1 MMMLKRTRQ
10 TIKADNRS
18 KNKLDFIILGRG
30 AYVAQKRLEKANW
43 AKLTRQR
50 RPDRVFGGHLRCDGQ
65 LIGCVRSTIYHVRDR
80 EEAGCWETE
89 RTVVKV
95 AAVRPGLIL
104 LSGGLIWLG
113 RGALGQWACFWP
125 ALQCHGHRFP
135 PPPHHHLQLDSLLAS
150 HSVVL
155 WICFW
160 ISICQFNQ
168 YISNIETAALSIFNL
183 KKSSDF
189 LGPLSNLRQSRQ
201 QHNKQAGIWA
211 QPLLT
216 ESCIENNKRRAG
228 GFPQLEW
235 LWPTSCLQ
243 AQVLRGVIQTTSN
256 TSLTPD

>member
-1 MMMLKRTRQ
+1 MVIVGDLRLDSCYLPMSAMMMLKRTRQ

-80 EEAGCWETE
+80 EEAGWWETE

-113 RGALGQWACFWP
+113 GHWANGP
-125 ALQCHGHRFP
+125 AFDRHSNVMVTVF
-135 PPPHHHLQLDSLLAS
+135 LLII
-150 HSVVL
+150 L
-155 WICFW
+155 
-160 ISICQFNQ
+160 
-168 YISNIETAALSIFNL
+168 IFN
-183 KKSSDF
+183 
-189 LGPLSNLRQSRQ
+189 
-201 QHNKQAGIWA
+201 
-211 QPLLT
+211 
-216 ESCIENNKRRAG
+216 
-228 GFPQLEW
+228 
-235 LWPTSCLQ
+235 
-243 AQVLRGVIQTTSN
+243 
-256 TSLTPD
+256 